1 MNGKKDKVAQYLAKS
16 HAEMEDSISMICRV
30 RSGREDDKTEPIK
43 LLEVNSAT
51 VASGVIPVTFGPDRE
66 VPYPLV
72 IMDVTPAEF
81 RRIKAKRLRL
91 PRGWRLGRVLY
102 KR

>member
-30 RSGREDDKTEPIK
+30 RSGREDNKTEPIK

-51 VASGVIPVTFGPDRE
+51 FASGIIPVTFGPDRGM
-66 VPYPLV
+66 PYPWIV
-72 IMDVTPAEF
+72 MDVTPQEF
-81 RRIKAKRLRL
+81 RRIKAKTLRL
-91 PRGWRLGRVLY
+91 PKGWRLGRVLY